1 MGSRISRIGDLVE
14 RYNTPNLKRYFIH
27 ETLLEGFGTNI
38 PSYVVVDSLNKNE
51 SIVKVFVD
59 KEECYRSV
67 NKANDIY
74 RDVFYSEAIK

>member
-1 MGSRISRIGDLVE
+1 MSSRISRVGDLVE
-14 RYNTPNLKRYFIH
+14 RYNIPNLKRYFIH
-27 ETLLEGFGTNI
+27 ETLLDGFGAKI
-38 PSYVVVDSLNKNE
+38 PSYVVVDSLNKSE

-74 RDVFYSEAIK
+74 REVFYSEAIK

>member
-1 MGSRISRIGDLVE
+1 MSRTSRIGDLVE

-27 ETLLEGFGTNI
+27 ETLLDGFGTKT
-38 PSYVVVDSLNKNE
+38 PSYVVTDSLNKNE

-59 KEECYRSV
+59 KEECYSAV

>member
-1 MGSRISRIGDLVE
+1 MSRISRIGDLVE

-27 ETLLEGFGTNI
+27 ETLLDGFGTKI
-38 PSYVVVDSLNKNE
+38 PSYVVTDSLNKNE

-59 KEECYRSV
+59 KEECYLAV